1 MTEMPLQ
8 PPPAPPPG
16 PAQQRI
22 VLPPHR
28 QRAHRPWQVRAREWA
43 HRNLFPS
50 RTGTAMTLAAAALI
64 GGLLA
69 GIVWFVFFD
78 ANWAVVT
85 ANRWLLFAG
94 GFDHEQAWRLWF
106 CMALIFALI
115 GAAYGTWS
123 SLGRKD
129 HLFIALV
136 GAFVLFLMAHGGAT
150 ISNAPEATQ
159 RSVEETIAI
168 HDESGRAAAIE
179 HLTTQAAGDSDG
191 YTYAVDAT
199 NGEILA
205 HQLDR
210 TLDAPLSG
218 RRITDP
224 EIGVDGDGREFGTE
238 ILGASEDGIW
248 VEYEHVHPT
257 RGTDGRKHTWA
268 VRRGDLIFAEGYYVL
283 TPAPWSSIWFL
294 LSVVALYAAYAITR
308 RLPRDDSR
316 GRQRQVRIT
325 GGLLALSLPIALG
338 VLLIGSG
345 TRADDL
351 DGFVLNLIL
360 APVGIVGGL
369 LVGIPLALGRNSK
382 MRAIS
387 WTCTAYI
394 EIIRGAPLLGWLF
407 VALFIL
413 GDVIGGSLVIRV
425 MVTLAVFTGAYMAE
439 YIRGGLQALPRGQ
452 NEAARAVG
460 LTPMQATRM
469 ITLPQALRISI
480 PPMVGQ
486 AISIWKD
493 TTLVTVILPLR
504 ELKGNADSAIAQ
516 LQFTPD
522 RIEAYVFVAVVFWVV
537 AFMMSRI
544 SQRTERALGVGER

>member
-1 MTEMPLQ
+1 MAEMPVQ
-8 PPPAPPPG
+8 PPPAAPAPG
-16 PAQQRI
+16 QQKI

-28 QRAHRPWQVRAREWA
+28 QRAHRPWGVRAREWA

-50 RTGTAMTLAAAALI
+50 PAGTAMTLAAAAVMALI
-64 GGLLA
+64 AA
-69 GIVWFVFFD
+69 GVIWFVFFD
-78 ANWAVVT
+78 ADWEVIT

-94 GFDHEQAWRLWF
+94 GYDHDQAWRLWF
-106 CMALIFALI
+106 CMALVFALI

-123 SLGRKD
+123 NLGRRD

-136 GAFVLFLMAHGGAT
+136 GGFVIFLMAHGGA
-150 ISNAPEATQ
+150 
-159 RSVEETIAI
+159 
-168 HDESGRAAAIE
+168 
-179 HLTTQAAGDSDG
+179 
-191 YTYAVDAT
+191 
-199 NGEILA
+199 
-205 HQLDR
+205 
-210 TLDAPLSG
+210 
-218 RRITDP
+218 
-224 EIGVDGDGREFGTE
+224 
-238 ILGASEDGIW
+238 
-248 VEYEHVHPT
+248 
-257 RGTDGRKHTWA
+257 
-268 VRRGDLIFAEGYYVL
+268 
-283 TPAPWSSIWFL
+283 APWSSIWFL
-294 LSVVALYAAYAITR
+294 AAVAALYAAYAATR

-316 GRQRQVRIT
+316 GRQMHVRIV
-325 GGLLALSLPIALG
+325 GSLLALSLPIALM

-351 DGFVLNLIL
+351 DGFVLNLVL

-413 GDVIGGSLVIRV
+413 GDVIGGSLLVRV

-452 NEAARAVG
+452 HEAARAVG
-460 LTPMQATRM
+460 LTPLQATRM

-486 AISIWKD
+486 AIAIWKD

-516 LQFTPD
+516 LEFTPD
-522 RIEAYVFVAVVFWVV
+522 RIEAYVFVAVIFWVV
-537 AFMMSRI
+537 SFMMSRI

>member
-1 MTEMPLQ
+1 MAEMPVQ
-8 PPPAPPPG
+8 PPPAAPAPG
-16 PAQQRI
+16 QQKI

-28 QRAHRPWQVRAREWA
+28 QRAHRPWRVRAREWA

-50 RTGTAMTLAAAALI
+50 PVGTAMTLAAAALI
-64 GGLLA
+64 MLIGA
-69 GIVWFVFFD
+69 GAIWFVFFD
-78 ANWAVVT
+78 ADWEVIT

-94 GFDHEQAWRLWF
+94 GYDREEAWRLWF
-106 CMALIFALI
+106 CMALVFGLI

-123 SLGRKD
+123 NLGRRD
-129 HLFIALV
+129 HLFIALA
-136 GAFVLFLMAHGGAT
+136 GGFVIFLMAHGGA
-150 ISNAPEATQ
+150 
-159 RSVEETIAI
+159 
-168 HDESGRAAAIE
+168 
-179 HLTTQAAGDSDG
+179 
-191 YTYAVDAT
+191 
-199 NGEILA
+199 
-205 HQLDR
+205 
-210 TLDAPLSG
+210 
-218 RRITDP
+218 
-224 EIGVDGDGREFGTE
+224 
-238 ILGASEDGIW
+238 
-248 VEYEHVHPT
+248 
-257 RGTDGRKHTWA
+257 
-268 VRRGDLIFAEGYYVL
+268 
-283 TPAPWSSIWFL
+283 APWSSIWFL
-294 LSVVALYAAYAITR
+294 VSVAALYGGYAITA

-316 GRQRQVRIT
+316 GRQMQVRIV
-325 GGLLALSLPIALG
+325 GSLLALSLPIALM

-351 DGFVLNLIL
+351 DGFVLNLVL

-413 GDVIGGSLVIRV
+413 GDVIGGSLVVRV
-425 MVTLAVFTGAYMAE
+425 MVILAVFTGAYMAE

-452 NEAARAVG
+452 HEAARAVG
-460 LTPMQATRM
+460 LTPMQATRL

-516 LQFTPD
+516 LEFTPD
-522 RIEAYVFVAVVFWVV
+522 RIEAYVFVAVVFWMVS
-537 AFMMSRI
+537 FMMSRI

>member
-1 MTEMPLQ
+1 MAEMPVQ
-8 PPPAPPPG
+8 PPPAAPAPG
-16 PAQQRI
+16 QQKI

-28 QRAHRPWQVRAREWA
+28 QRAHRPWGVRAREWA

-50 RTGTAMTLAAAALI
+50 PTGTAMTLAAAAVMALI
-64 GGLLA
+64 AA
-69 GIVWFVFFD
+69 GVIWFVFFD
-78 ANWAVVT
+78 ADWEVIT

-94 GFDHEQAWRLWF
+94 GYDHDEAWRLWF
-106 CMALIFALI
+106 CMALVFALI

-123 SLGRKD
+123 NLGRRD
-129 HLFIALV
+129 HLFIALI
-136 GAFVLFLMAHGGAT
+136 GGFVIFLMAHGGA
-150 ISNAPEATQ
+150 
-159 RSVEETIAI
+159 
-168 HDESGRAAAIE
+168 
-179 HLTTQAAGDSDG
+179 
-191 YTYAVDAT
+191 
-199 NGEILA
+199 
-205 HQLDR
+205 
-210 TLDAPLSG
+210 
-218 RRITDP
+218 
-224 EIGVDGDGREFGTE
+224 
-238 ILGASEDGIW
+238 
-248 VEYEHVHPT
+248 
-257 RGTDGRKHTWA
+257 
-268 VRRGDLIFAEGYYVL
+268 
-283 TPAPWSSIWFL
+283 APWSSIWFL
-294 LSVVALYAAYAITR
+294 AAVGALYAAYAATR

-316 GRQRQVRIT
+316 GRQMHVRIV
-325 GGLLALSLPIALG
+325 GSLLALSLPIALM

-351 DGFVLNLIL
+351 DGFVLNLVL

-413 GDVIGGSLVIRV
+413 GDVIGGSLLVRV

-452 NEAARAVG
+452 HEAARAVG
-460 LTPMQATRM
+460 LTPLQATRM

-486 AISIWKD
+486 AIAIWKD

-516 LQFTPD
+516 LEFTPD
-522 RIEAYVFVAVVFWVV
+522 RIEAYVFVAVIFWVV
-537 AFMMSRI
+537 SFMMSRI